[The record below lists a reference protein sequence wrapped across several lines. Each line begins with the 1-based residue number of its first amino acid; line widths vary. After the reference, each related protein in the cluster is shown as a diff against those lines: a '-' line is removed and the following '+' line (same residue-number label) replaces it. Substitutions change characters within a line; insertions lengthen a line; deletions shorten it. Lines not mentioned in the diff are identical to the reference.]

1 MIHMRFCKE
10 KHKLEIENNNAC
22 VEQMV
27 KRLGFQGMINSVW
40 VNKLLLLVF
49 YESLMF
55 MVMMAACEQRGWKQ
69 MLLSGGDG

>member
-1 MIHMRFCKE
+1 MIHKRIGKE
-10 KHKLEIENNNAC
+10 KHKLETENNNAC

-49 YESLMF
+49 YESVMF

-69 MLLSGGDG
+69 MLLYGGDG